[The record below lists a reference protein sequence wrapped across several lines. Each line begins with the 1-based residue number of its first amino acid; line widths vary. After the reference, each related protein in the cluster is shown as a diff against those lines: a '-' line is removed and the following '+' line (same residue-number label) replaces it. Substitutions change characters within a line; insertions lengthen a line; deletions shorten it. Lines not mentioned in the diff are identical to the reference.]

1 MQAGSY
7 ITVNIGLRKMTFA
20 EPKMLQ
26 KGHLTEGISAS
37 AAVMPKEP

>member
-7 ITVNIGLRKMTFA
+7 ITVNIRRCKMTFA

-26 KGHLTEGISAS
+26 KGHLTEEISAWVS
-37 AAVMPKEP
+37 VMPKEP